1 MRRPRPRFFLRSEF
15 GITAA
20 LAVLASAAA
29 WLRLPPTTQQTVWA
43 EDGTIFLNDAISGA
57 PATHLFAGYAGYLQL
72 LPRLIADVVIRTVDI
87 ADAGVAINLASCA
100 VVGLGASLVY
110 WCARDVIEARP
121 LRLVLCS
128 ITVLA
133 PLAPIELL
141 GNAAN
146 LHWFFIWIT
155 LWILLYQPRTRIGA
169 WMLAIVT
176 LIGAMSE
183 IQVLVLVPLLLVNVR
198 AHNVWPPRIGL
209 AVGLVAQIITSVLS
223 PRVAH
228 AGGLGGALRAYVGQV
243 ALPNFAANRQ
253 TMTAALGEHALLWE
267 VLAIVPFL
275 LAALVCLRWGSALQ
289 RVTTLYLVPG
299 SFVIWVVDSYLN
311 GYGGSP
317 IHHAPFVFIR
327 YAVIP
332 SMLLLASIVL
342 AAQVLASRRAPIAWI
357 GTAAVAA
364 LVVVMVVQYTPTET
378 NRSDGPTWAK
388 AIGAA
393 RKSCESSASGMNQL
407 VVTAPRTKTALWTFP
422 ISCERLAK

>member
-1 MRRPRPRFFLRSEF
+1 
-15 GITAA
+15 
-20 LAVLASAAA
+20 
-29 WLRLPPTTQQTVWA
+29 
-43 EDGTIFLNDAISGA
+43 
-57 PATHLFAGYAGYLQL
+57 
-72 LPRLIADVVIRTVDI
+72 
-87 ADAGVAINLASCA
+87 
-100 VVGLGASLVY
+100 
-110 WCARDVIEARP
+110 
-121 LRLVLCS
+121 
-128 ITVLA
+128 
-133 PLAPIELL
+133 
-141 GNAAN
+141 
-146 LHWFFIWIT
+146 
-155 LWILLYQPRTRIGA
+155 
-169 WMLAIVT
+169 
-176 LIGAMSE
+176 MSE

-275 LAALVCLRWGSALQ
+275 LAVLVCLRWGSALQ
-289 RVTTLYLVPG
+289 RVTALYLVPG

-311 GYGGSP
+311 GYGGST
-317 IHHAPFVFIR
+317 IHQASFVFIR

-342 AAQVLASRRAPIAWI
+342 AAQVLASRRAPIALI

>member
-155 LWILLYQPRTRIGA
+155 LWILLYRPRTRIGA

-342 AAQVLASRRAPIAWI
+342 AAQVLASRRAPIALI

>member
-1 MRRPRPRFFLRSEF
+1 M
-15 GITAA
+15 TAA

-29 WLRLPPTTQQTVWA
+29 WSRLPPTTQQTVWA

-72 LPRLIADVVIRTVDI
+72 LPRLIADVVIRTVDV

-110 WCARDVIEARP
+110 WCARDVIGASP

-155 LWILLYQPRTRIGA
+155 LWILLYEPRTRMGA

-183 IQVLVLVPLLLVNVR
+183 IQLLVLVPLLLVNVR
-198 AHNVWPPRIGL
+198 GHNVWPPRIGL
-209 AVGLVAQIITSVLS
+209 AVGLVAQIITTLLS

-228 AGGLGGALRAYVGQV
+228 AGGLGGALRAYVAQV

-275 LAALVCLRWGSALQ
+275 LAALVCLRWGSPLQ
-289 RVTTLYLVPG
+289 RVAALYLVLG

-317 IHHAPFVFIR
+317 THSVPFVFIR
-327 YAVIP
+327 YAVVP

-364 LVVVMVVQYTPTET
+364 LVVVMVVQYMPTET

>member
-1 MRRPRPRFFLRSEF
+1 MRRPRPRLFSRAEF
-15 GITAA
+15 GIAAA

-29 WLRLPPTTQQTVWA
+29 WFRLPPTTQQTVWA
-43 EDGTIFLNDAISGA
+43 EDGTIFLNDAISGD
-57 PATHLFAGYAGYLQL
+57 PAAHLFHGYAGYLQL

-87 ADAGVAINLASCA
+87 ADAGIAINGASCA
-100 VVGLGASLVY
+100 IVGLGASLIY
-110 WCARDVIEARP
+110 WCARDVIGSRP
-121 LRLVLCS
+121 LRLVLSS

-155 LWILLYQPRTRIGA
+155 LWILLYRPRTRTGA

-176 LIGAMSE
+176 LIGALSE
-183 IQVLVLVPLLLVNVR
+183 IQLLVLLPLLLVNTK
-198 AHNVWPPRIGL
+198 AHNVWPPRIGM
-209 AVGLVAQIITSVLS
+209 AVGLVAQLITTLLS

-228 AGGLGGALRAYVGQV
+228 SGGLGGALRAYIGQV
-243 ALPNFAANRQ
+243 ALPNFAANREV
-253 TMTAALGEHALLWE
+253 MTAALGEQALLWE

-275 LAALVCLRWGSALQ
+275 LAALVCLRWGSPLQ
-289 RVTTLYLVPG
+289 RVAALYLVPG
-299 SFVIWVVDSYLN
+299 SFVLWVVDSYLN

-317 IHHAPFVFIR
+317 LHPAPFVFIR

-357 GTAAVAA
+357 GTAAAVALLLLMA
-364 LVVVMVVQYTPTET
+364 VQYVPTET
-378 NRSDGPTWAK
+378 SRSGGPTWAS
-388 AIGAA
+388 AIAAA
-393 RKSCESSASGMNQL
+393 RKSCESSASGINQL

-422 ISCERLAK
+422 ISCERLTK

>member
-1 MRRPRPRFFLRSEF
+1 MRRPRPRFVPRSEF

-29 WLRLPPTTQQTVWA
+29 WFRLPPTTQQTVWA

-57 PATHLFAGYAGYLQL
+57 PASHLLAGYAGYLQL

-87 ADAGVAINLASCA
+87 ADAGIMINLASCA

-110 WCARDVIEARP
+110 WCARDVIAARP

-128 ITVLA
+128 ITVFA

-198 AHNVWPPRIGL
+198 GHNVWPPRIGL
-209 AVGLVAQIITSVLS
+209 AVGLVAQIITTLLS

-253 TMTAALGEHALLWE
+253 TMTAALGEQALVWE
-267 VLAIVPFL
+267 VLAIAPFV
-275 LAALVCLRWGSALQ
+275 LAVLVCLRWGSALQ
-289 RVTTLYLVPG
+289 RVAALYLVPG

-317 IHHAPFVFIR
+317 LHHAPFVFIR

-332 SMLLLASIVL
+332 SMLLLASIVV
-342 AAQVLASRRAPIAWI
+342 AAQVLASRRAPIARI

-364 LVVVMVVQYTPTET
+364 LVVLMVVQYIPTET
-378 NRSDGPTWAK
+378 NRSNGPTWAN